1 MAQSQLLAFI
11 AAIRADPALQQELST
26 TRAADADEVAAMA
39 RQAGFSVTPKDLVS
53 HAGGGLVEY
62 EDEDYFMK
70 SRWWD
75 LES

>member
-1 MAQSQLLAFI
+1 MAQDQLLAFI
-11 AAIRADPALQQELST
+11 SALRADPSLQQQLST

-53 HAGGGLVEY
+53 HADGALVDY
-62 EDEDYFMK
+62 TDEDYFMK

-75 LES
+75 LGS